1 MRHIINILNESQ
13 VLDEMPIAHHQT
25 VGNFDKN
32 SSFRHPEDRK
42 IVTSPKAVA
51 KLHKKFANNEFDFGM
66 FFVNSPEANRHT
78 EVGRVDAAWMEQN
91 MPKAWTEI
99 APNVNPNSINIV
111 FTNNKGSERY
121 PMTPWIIAHRLGHVF
136 YAAGRRSPGAV
147 LWAEAEKTANEYTE
161 SLLKLF
167 GVTSPRSRGY
177 GGGYGGYG
185 RDDYKQTQ
193 AYDQYKRRLY
203 HGIGTMKSARDNNLR
218 NPHEFLHEMLA
229 QYLTT
234 GSIKF
239 QPINQIIDGYA
250 WGKPQYRGTRDA
262 EEVAHLLQSFENDM
276 NYHIENIL
284 HQAVGS
290 LFVM

>member
-1 MRHIINILNESQ
+1 MRHLLNILNESE

-51 KLHKKFANNEFDFGM
+51 KLHKKFANNAFDFHM
-66 FFVNSPEANRHT
+66 FFVNSSEANRHT
-78 EVGRVDAAWMEQN
+78 EIGSVDANWMETN
-91 MPKAWTEI
+91 MPQAWPEI
-99 APNVNPNSINIV
+99 APNISADSINII

-136 YAAGRRSPGAV
+136 YARRGGRTAN
-147 LWAEAEKTANEYTE
+147 LWNEAERAANEYTTE
-161 SLLKLF
+161 LLNYF
-167 GVTSPRSRGY
+167 GVRSPGPRGY
-177 GGGYGGYG
+177 GYG

-193 AYDQYKRRLY
+193 SYDQMRRRLY
-203 HGIGTMKSARDNNLR
+203 HAIGTMKSARDNNLR

-234 GSIKF
+234 GSVKF
-239 QPINQIIDGYA
+239 QPVKQIISGYA
-250 WGKPQYRGTRDA
+250 WGKPQYRGTQAPDEV
-262 EEVAHLLQSFENDM
+262 EEVLQTFENDI
-276 NYHIENIL
+276 NYHLENIL
-284 HQAVGS
+284 HMAVGQI
-290 LFVM
+290 FVM